1 MKAFA
6 VFVKNK
12 STAMLIGKVGFCFV
26 VQLGLVTFESYTKIM
41 PKRENG
47 CYALCSEGKGR
58 NVKISGKCL

>member
-41 PKRENG
+41 PKREK
-47 CYALCSEGKGR
+47 AEERKHA
-58 NVKISGKCL
+58 VKVET